1 LKIFDKYDSLVAM
14 EGKYPDP
21 RVFPCLG
28 PDSFPPSGEPPR
40 RIGAPGRSPLGDDQE
55 PGHESGTQ
63 TLVRPDSKT
72 ATPKFFKVV
81 IHNDDFTPRDFVVHV
96 LQRFFRKDETTA
108 MQLML
113 QVHHRG
119 LGVAGVFTH
128 EIAETK
134 AYQVNEYSKQNRYP
148 LRTTV
153 ERDD

>member
-1 LKIFDKYDSLVAM
+1 MDGSCFPTGFSPVA
-14 EGKYPDP
+14 
-21 RVFPCLG
+21 G
-28 PDSFPPSGEPPR
+28 PNEFPPEPPR
-40 RIGAPGRSPLGDDQE
+40 LPRIGAPGGSPDDGE
-55 PGHESGTQ
+55 PGSGTQ
-63 TLVRPDSKT
+63 TLVRPDQRT
-72 ATPKFFKVV
+72 ATPKFYKVV

-108 MQLML
+108 TQLML
-113 QVHHRG
+113 QIHHRG
-119 LGVAGVFTH
+119 LGIAGVYTH